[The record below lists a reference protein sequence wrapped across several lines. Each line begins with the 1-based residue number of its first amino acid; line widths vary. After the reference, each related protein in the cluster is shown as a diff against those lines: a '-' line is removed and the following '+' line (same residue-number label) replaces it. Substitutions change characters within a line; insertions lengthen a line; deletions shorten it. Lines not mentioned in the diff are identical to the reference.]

1 MTSQDLETIQN
12 KSTTNTTT
20 IAASVT
26 ALGQKVTK
34 LNTLNATTGTLA
46 VGVLTGGDNVTLM
59 TTNATPGNQTLPSAA
74 ALLAAQG
81 VTAPFS
87 YNLRIVNTGAGTLT
101 MLADSGATITLG
113 AGTYTV
119 PTNTFRD
126 FVVAFPT
133 ATTGTMT
140 TVGVGTWS

>member
-1 MTSQDLETIQN
+1 MASKDLESIQ
-12 KSTTNTTT
+12 KQSDTNTTT
-20 IAASVT
+20 
-26 ALGQKVTK
+26 LGQKVTK
-34 LNTLNATTGTLA
+34 LNTMNVTTGTLTTA
-46 VGVLTGGDNVTLM
+46 VLTGGDDVALI

-74 ALLAAQG
+74 ALLAALG
-81 VTAPFS
+81 ATAPFA

-101 MLADSGATITLG
+101 MLADAGATITLG

-126 FVVAFPT
+126 FIVSFPT
-133 ATTGTMT
+133 ATTGTVT

>member
-1 MTSQDLETIQN
+1 MASKDLETVQKISDAN
-12 KSTTNTTT
+12 
-20 IAASVT
+20 
-26 ALGQKVTK
+26 ALAVSQKVTK
-34 LNTLNATTGTLA
+34 LNTMNVTTGTLA
-46 VGVLTGGDNVTLM
+46 VGVLTGGDDVTLI

-74 ALLAAQG
+74 ALLAALG
-81 VTAPFS
+81 VTAPYS

-126 FVVAFPT
+126 FIFNFPT
-133 ATTGTMT
+133 ATTATVT

>member
-1 MTSQDLETIQN
+1 MASLDLEKLQN
-12 KSTTNTTT
+12 IVTSNSTTATAHT
-20 IAASVT
+20 T

-34 LNTLNATTGTLA
+34 LNTLSATTGTLA
-46 VGVLTGGDNVTLM
+46 VGVLTGGDDVTLV

-87 YNLRIVNTGAGTLT
+87 YNLRIINTGAGTFT

-113 AGTYTV
+113 AGTYTI

-126 FVVAFPT
+126 FVVSFPT
-133 ATTGTMT
+133 ATTGTIT

>member
-1 MTSQDLETIQN
+1 MASKDLETVQKIADA
-12 KSTTNTTT
+12 NTTSV
-20 IAASVT
+20 AENGASL
-26 ALGQKVTK
+26 ARKVPK

-46 VGVLTGGDNVTLM
+46 VGVLTGGDDVSLI

-74 ALLAAQG
+74 ALLAALG
-81 VTAPFS
+81 VTAPFT
-87 YNLRIVNTGAGTLT
+87 YKLRITNTGAGTFT

-126 FVVAFPT
+126 FVVTFPT
-133 ATTGTMT
+133 AATGTVT

>member
-1 MTSQDLETIQN
+1 MASQDLETLQN
-12 KSTTNTTT
+12 KAAANT
-20 IAASVT
+20 T

-34 LNTLNATTGTLA
+34 LNTMNVTTGTFTTA
-46 VGVLTGGDNVTLM
+46 SLTGGDDVTLS

-81 VTAPFS
+81 VLAPFS
-87 YNLRIVNTGAGTLT
+87 YNLRIFNTGAGTLT

-126 FVVAFPT
+126 FVVSFPT
-133 ATTGTMT
+133 ATTGTIT